1 MKKMSAA
8 NNIISK
14 EWIFMNETMKTI
26 LERRSIRR
34 FKDKPV
40 SEKDLE
46 LILEAARYAPSAMN
60 QQPWHFTVVQSGEL
74 LDRIN
79 EVTKEAFA
87 SSGNPNFAARAR
99 TEGFSPFYHAPLF
112 IIVSCDKKAIA
123 PIHDGSLTLGSMFL
137 AAKSLGIG
145 SCWIHAMNFVLESE
159 AGYELRKELQIPE
172 GFMPVGAGAFG
183 YAAEQ
188 NPEPA
193 PRKKDAVTYL

>member
-1 MKKMSAA
+1 
-8 NNIISK
+8 
-14 EWIFMNETMKTI
+14 MNDTMKTI
-26 LERRSIRR
+26 LDRRSIRR

-40 SEKDLE
+40 EKKELE
-46 LILEAARYAPSAMN
+46 LILEAAHYAPTAMN
-60 QQPWHFTVVQSGEL
+60 QQPWHFTVVQSREL

-87 SSGNPNFAARAR
+87 KSGNPNFGARAK
-99 TEGFSPFYHAPLF
+99 TEGFSPFYNAPLF

-123 PIHDGSLTLGSMFL
+123 PIHDGALTLGNMFL

-183 YAAEQ
+183 YAAEN
-188 NPEPA
+188 NPAPS
-193 PRKKDAVTYL
+193 PRKKDAVTIL